1 MSFGGYYGRNFD
13 CQDKKTTTDDGKGLK
28 YLSSSLQLMITVK
41 MLFLLTI
48 FNQDHGTIST
58 WDIPLHIT
66 NQTAYFVFLVSHIHV
81 YNRTPLSWGWG

>member
-28 YLSSSLQLMITVK
+28 YLSSGLQLMITVK

-58 WDIPLHIT
+58 
-66 NQTAYFVFLVSHIHV
+66 
-81 YNRTPLSWGWG
+81 